1 MLKKK
6 TKYRGGW
13 RLDHP
18 FPAKTRK
25 MSPKKLSGLHCGINL
40 AGKEELRAKTRE
52 EKEADFKHFA

>member
-1 MLKKK
+1 MKAA
-6 TKYRGGW
+6 TATGI
-13 RLDHP
+13 DP